1 MLALFQITVLIM
13 SVVIHEVAHG
23 VVAYSL
29 GDPTAKQA
37 GRLTLNPISHLDPF
51 GSFLLPVML
60 YVMTTGSFVFG
71 WAKPVPYNPY
81 NLRGGKWGPV
91 CVALAGPATN
101 LTLAIIFGVLVQI
114 GGATFSSTFIGLAS
128 VVVVIN
134 VLLAFFNLLPIPPL
148 DGSKLLFAL
157 FPRHAIFLEEFFAR
171 YQLFVLIFILFFG
184 WRLIQFPVSL
194 VSALL
199 LGY

>member
-1 MLALFQITVLIM
+1 M